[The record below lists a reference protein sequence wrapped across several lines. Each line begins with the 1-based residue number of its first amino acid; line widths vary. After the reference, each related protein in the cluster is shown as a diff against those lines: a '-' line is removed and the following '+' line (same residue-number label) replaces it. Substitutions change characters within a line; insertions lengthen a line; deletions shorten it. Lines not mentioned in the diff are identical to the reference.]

1 MTENDRIQCKLLA
14 FLLEYPD
21 TTWGEALTGLNEVV
35 NEVAELWRRELLSGF
50 LTYARGTASLELQE
64 AYTQAFDLD
73 AATSLH
79 LTYHLMG
86 DSEDRGKALAGL
98 LWIYH
103 REGFDTALGEL
114 PDYLPM
120 MLEFLAVCPEPK
132 DAALFWS
139 CLGTVATL
147 AQRLEEKQH
156 PYARLMRLATTI
168 LQPLTVDPSG
178 NKQGGLI

>member
-1 MTENDRIQCKLLA
+1 M
-14 FLLEYPD
+14 
-21 TTWGEALTGLNEVV
+21 
-35 NEVAELWRRELLSGF
+35 
-50 LTYARGTASLELQE
+50 ELQE

-73 AATSLH
+73 PAASLH

-98 LWIYH
+98 LWVYH
-103 REGFDTALGEL
+103 REGFDAAIGEL

-120 MLEFLAVCPEPK
+120 ILEFLALCPEPK
-132 DAALFWS
+132 DAALLWS

-156 PYARLMRLATTI
+156 PYASLMGLAADI
-168 LQPLTVDPSG
+168 LQPHAVAPSDE
-178 NKQGGLI
+178 KSKEV

>member
-1 MTENDRIQCKLLA
+1 MTENNRMQCKLLA

-21 TTWGEALTGLNEVV
+21 TSWSEGLAGLNEVV
-35 NEVAELWRRELLSGF
+35 DGVADVRRRELLRGF
-50 LTYARGTASLELQE
+50 LAYAEGTPLIQLQE
-64 AYTQAFDLD
+64 VYTQAFDLD
-73 AATSLH
+73 PAISLH

-103 REGFDTALGEL
+103 REGFDAAIGEL

-120 MLEFLAVCPEPK
+120 MLEFLAVCPEPE
-132 DAALFWS
+132 DAALLWA

-147 AQRLEEKQH
+147 AQRLEDKQH
-156 PYARLMRLATTI
+156 PYVGLMALTADI
-168 LQPLTVDPSG
+168 LQPYAVAFTDKKSKEV
-178 NKQGGLI
+178 

>member
-1 MTENDRIQCKLLA
+1 MTENDQIQCKVLA

-21 TTWGEALTGLNEVV
+21 TSWSADLADMETVV
-35 NEVAELWRRELLSGF
+35 DGVADEQRREVLRGF
-50 LTYARGTASLELQE
+50 LAYAGGASPMELQE
-64 AYTQAFDLD
+64 VYTQAFDLD

-86 DSEDRGKALAGL
+86 DSEDRGKALAAL
-98 LWIYH
+98 LWVYH
-103 REGFDTALGEL
+103 REGFDAAIGEL

-132 DAALFWS
+132 DAALLWS
-139 CLGTVATL
+139 CLGTVALL

-156 PYARLMRLATTI
+156 PYAKLMGLAADI
-168 LQPLTVDPSG
+168 LQPHAVAFSDKRS
-178 NKQGGLI
+178 KEV

>member
-1 MTENDRIQCKLLA
+1 MTENDQIQCKVLA

-21 TTWGEALTGLNEVV
+21 TSWSADLADMETVV
-35 NEVAELWRRELLSGF
+35 DGVADEQRRAVLRGF
-50 LTYARGTASLELQE
+50 LAYAGGASPMELQE

-86 DSEDRGKALAGL
+86 DSEDRGKALAAL
-98 LWIYH
+98 LWVYH
-103 REGFDTALGEL
+103 REGFDAAIGEL

-132 DAALFWS
+132 DAALLWS
-139 CLGTVATL
+139 CLGTVALL

-156 PYARLMRLATTI
+156 PYAKLMGLAADILRL
-168 LQPLTVDPSG
+168 QTVVPYDKRS
-178 NKQGGLI
+178 KEV